1 MRTIADKIETIISQY
16 PLIQYAFCA
25 TSELVFSEKVRHICE
40 TECERYGKS
49 WSCPPG
55 VGEVEECRKRCQD
68 YDRVLLYTTQ
78 AEVTDSSIFS
88 EALASRTSH
97 EEITREM
104 LKEFREAGISCFALS
119 GDSCQICSKCAYP
132 DSCQSSGYGDSLYR
146 ELWHISCRSDGKI
159 SDRFL
164 HGYAYGY
171 LVWTDF
177 LPGKRSGVTY
187 LYQKIHIF

>member
-1 MRTIADKIETIISQY
+1 MKTRFKLMRTIADKIETIISQY

-55 VGEVEECRKRCQD
+55 VGEVEECRKCCQD

-132 DSCQSSGYGDSLYR
+132 DSCRHPDMAIPCIESYGILVVDLTEKYQIDFYTDMHTVTWFGLIFYR
-146 ELWHISCRSDGKI
+146 EK
-159 SDRFL
+159 DRE
-164 HGYAYGY
+164 
-171 LVWTDF
+171 
-177 LPGKRSGVTY
+177 
-187 LYQKIHIF
+187 

>member
-1 MRTIADKIETIISQY
+1 MKKSAFHSRSGFVQLGNERGEHLLHTVKLISREASSLRECGERTGA
-16 PLIQYAFCA
+16 CV
-25 TSELVFSEKVRHICE
+25 ELNR
-40 TECERYGKS
+40 ERNKL
-49 WSCPPG
+49 
-55 VGEVEECRKRCQD
+55 EECRKRCQD

-132 DSCQSSGYGDSLYR
+132 DSCRHPDMAIPCIESYGILVVDLTEKYQIDFYTDMHTVTWFGLIFYR
-146 ELWHISCRSDGKI
+146 EK
-159 SDRFL
+159 DRE
-164 HGYAYGY
+164 
-171 LVWTDF
+171 
-177 LPGKRSGVTY
+177 
-187 LYQKIHIF
+187 

>member
-1 MRTIADKIETIISQY
+1 MRTISDKIETIISQY
-16 PLIQYAFCA
+16 PLIQYAFCD

-104 LKEFREAGISCFALS
+104 LKVFREAGISCFALS

-132 DSCQSSGYGDSLYR
+132 GSCRHPDMAIPCIESYGILVVDLTEKYQIDFYTDMHTVTWFGLIFYR
-146 ELWHISCRSDGKI
+146 EK
-159 SDRFL
+159 DRE
-164 HGYAYGY
+164 
-171 LVWTDF
+171 
-177 LPGKRSGVTY
+177 
-187 LYQKIHIF
+187 

>member
-78 AEVTDSSIFS
+78 AEVT
-88 EALASRTSH
+88 
-97 EEITREM
+97 ITRNS
-104 LKEFREAGISCFALS
+104 R
-119 GDSCQICSKCAYP
+119 
-132 DSCQSSGYGDSLYR
+132 
-146 ELWHISCRSDGKI
+146 
-159 SDRFL
+159 
-164 HGYAYGY
+164 
-171 LVWTDF
+171 
-177 LPGKRSGVTY
+177 
-187 LYQKIHIF
+187 